1 MNKLEDDPTYQLLQS
16 RLDSA
21 RKSRDAIDEA
31 IEAIMRHINA
41 IKRDFK
47 QYEEEYDQ

>member
-16 RLDSA
+16 RLDTA
-21 RKSRDAIDEA
+21 RKSRASIEEA
-31 IEAIMRHINA
+31 ITEIMRHINA

-47 QYEEEYDQ
+47 EYEEDSQ